1 DGTSLSRC
9 GRAHSP
15 AACVGAIRTRPTGCD
30 TPDRQYRQLRSLRAG
45 RRSRRRMAPATAK
58 SIGEHSEQ
66 LALRHLQAAGLKLVT
81 RNFRCRVGEVDLVM
95 LEGNCLVMVEVRC
108 RATCA
113 GMGTRFP
120 SALESVGPQKQR
132 KLARAAL

>member
-1 DGTSLSRC
+1 
-9 GRAHSP
+9 
-15 AACVGAIRTRPTGCD
+15 
-30 TPDRQYRQLRSLRAG
+30 
-45 RRSRRRMAPATAK
+45 MAPTTAQ

-66 LALRHLQAAGLKLVT
+66 LALRHLQAAGLRLVT

-95 LEGNCLVMVEVRC
+95 LDGDCLVMVEVRC

-113 GMGTRFP
+113 GISTRFP

-132 KLARAAL
+132 KLARAALFFLGKHKAYRDHTIRFDVVAYDGPTPGEYKLQWIRDAFRPEG